1 MCTQVYV
8 QYSMCTVLYCSV
20 VISTAEGVCGARL
33 LHCVNYL
40 FNRFSNLFPQ
50 MFHSHVLQ
58 LFVSGDHSVLEYC
71 LKWLVPCVQMM
82 AQDNSLL
89 CSQETVA
96 IRKEWCNRL
105 EQDILP
111 ESEW

>member
-1 MCTQVYV
+1 M
-8 QYSMCTVLYCSV
+8 
-20 VISTAEGVCGARL
+20 
-33 LHCVNYL
+33 
-40 FNRFSNLFPQ
+40 
-50 MFHSHVLQ
+50 LQ

-96 IRKEWCNRL
+96 IRKEWCNRI

-111 ESEW
+111 ESEWWPMSLKLNEVEASQLVQA